1 MSELPPEKKEEKVE
15 STPDSESIEKQV
27 LEVIQVQWEQ
37 HEEIRE
43 ILSILKEKIL
53 LDLNSL
59 GYVSRVETQGS
70 FVRKTY
76 LSEDETFDLLL
87 ILQLTD
93 KSKVHQILD
102 SLVKRLKSDHIRKT
116 PIEVKKHT
124 GKIPYLRIFAENE
137 LVNLFVGFEV
147 LPGEETISI
156 FDLIPQHTQYILNHM
171 KEEDR
176 NEVVLLKKF
185 MKTMGVYRND
195 VGAVGFNG
203 YLCELLVLFYGSFRE
218 ALKGISQWRPRT
230 IIDLKK
236 NTEKI
241 EDVDLLTSEMLF
253 RYYPLYVQDPLNP
266 KDNVAAD
273 VSMEHFM
280 SIIAA
285 ANTFLYNPSTSF
297 FEDQLCEVP
306 SYDDII
312 RKTITSGREI
322 AILAIERN
330 FQESEVCWQKA
341 LSIKTSFE
349 IELINN
355 NYILERSKAFV
366 SDDYYGLLISLM
378 DANPQIS
385 IRRDGPEITC
395 PDSIE
400 FLKRY
405 TKHVDVVAGP
415 FIDNARWAINFRKK
429 GQKVNDFLENL
440 TKKNTFVLN
449 VDSFLR
455 IEIKEKMNVLNFD
468 EELRGIYETDTSF
481 AEHLFLFIERK
492 PLWIC
497 NLREAEFI

>member
-1 MSELPPEKKEEKVE
+1 M
-15 STPDSESIEKQV
+15 
-27 LEVIQVQWEQ
+27 
-37 HEEIRE
+37 
-43 ILSILKEKIL
+43 
-53 LDLNSL
+53 
-59 GYVSRVETQGS
+59 
-70 FVRKTY
+70 
-76 LSEDETFDLLL
+76 
-87 ILQLTD
+87 
-93 KSKVHQILD
+93 
-102 SLVKRLKSDHIRKT
+102 
-116 PIEVKKHT
+116 
-124 GKIPYLRIFAENE
+124 
-137 LVNLFVGFEV
+137 
-147 LPGEETISI
+147 
-156 FDLIPQHTQYILNHM
+156 
-171 KEEDR
+171 
-176 NEVVLLKKF
+176 
-185 MKTMGVYRND
+185 
-195 VGAVGFNG
+195 
-203 YLCELLVLFYGSFRE
+203 
-218 ALKGISQWRPRT
+218 
-230 IIDLKK
+230 
-236 NTEKI
+236 
-241 EDVDLLTSEMLF
+241 DLLTSEMLF

-385 IRRDGPEITC
+385 IRRDGPEITS